1 MGDVKQKIS
10 PIECGCF
17 SRQKSPRSVSTETD
31 THMYKSSGKKKEQ
44 NKKYVSNSVKEI
56 MKSHA
61 SEMVS
66 FPMKNQPDY
75 LNCEA
80 ISDLAE
86 TSLTSS
92 GYGTDEEEVTG
103 CIFNQMNTGEH
114 CDPILQKTSSIEDIT
129 VEINSQHKLVKHNKN
144 MHNQEEDTT
153 EEEIQI
159 HYQGNM
165 NRGNGKQWSNKT
177 EFDESMHNYKRSKQC
192 LEAIKER
199 TTSPLHIASSKGYSC
214 IVMNLIANGAEVNIC
229 DDEGLSPLFLACYS
243 EHTETVKI
251 LLEKGADVNLCTPL
265 CTMCEFEN
273 AKIANMLLEYNAD
286 VNLCNKLKLTPLQIA
301 CQEGDI
307 YIVKLLLQYGA
318 DVNLCFEKKLNPLY
332 VACQNEHLEIVKL
345 LCNSGA
351 NY

>member
-10 PIECGCF
+10 PIDCGCF

-56 MKSHA
+56 MKTHA
-61 SEMVS
+61 SGMVP

-114 CDPILQKTSSIEDIT
+114 CDPILQKTSSMEDIT
-129 VEINSQHKLVKHNKN
+129 VDINSQHKLVNHNKK
-144 MHNQEEDTT
+144 MHEQEEDTT

-159 HYQGNM
+159 HYQGYM
-165 NRGNGKQWSNKT
+165 NPENGIQWNNKT
-177 EFDESMHNYKRSKQC
+177 GFDESMHNYKRRKQC

-199 TTSPLHIASSKGYSC
+199 TTSPLHIASSKGYSR
-214 IVMNLIANGAEVNIC
+214 IVMDLIENGAKVNLC
-229 DDEGLSPLFLACYS
+229 DNEGLSPLFLACYS
-243 EHTETVKI
+243 EHTETVQI
-251 LLEKGADVNLCTPL
+251 LLDNGADVNLCNPL

-273 AKIANMLLEYNAD
+273 AKIANMLLVKHAD
-286 VNLCNKLKLTPLQIA
+286 VNLCNQSKLTPLQIA

-307 YIVKLLLQYGA
+307 YIVKLLLQFGA
-318 DVNLCFEKKLNPLY
+318 DVNLCFEKRLTPLY
-332 VACQNEHLEIVKL
+332 VACQHEHRDIVNL
-345 LCNSGA
+345 LCKSGA
-351 NY
+351 KF